1 MATVKHNVDLP
12 VPADQVWAI
21 LADFGGFL
29 NWAGG
34 GQGTIEIVGE
44 EGIGMIRRLDLP
56 GLGIIAERL
65 VARDPDAMLLSY
77 EIAEGNPLGMKT
89 YVAVVQLTDKGDG
102 TCNIDWNGDMTAVEG
117 ADEAQVAESL
127 KGSFMGMSDALVAY
141 ASR

>member
-1 MATVKHNVDLP
+1 MATVKHNADLP
-12 VPADQVWAI
+12 VSAEKIWAI

-56 GLGIIAERL
+56 GLGIIGERL

-77 EIAEGNPLGMKT
+77 EIAEGNPLGMDT
-89 YVAVVQLTDKGDG
+89 YVAVVKLSDNGDG

-127 KGSFMGMSDALVAY
+127 KGSFIGMSDALVAY
-141 ASR
+141 AGR